1 MVSSR
6 QQVARI
12 RRLAVRALDPYP
24 LADPEL
30 RFIAHGEN
38 TAFRVDVTAA
48 AVAIVSCSACTAW
61 HGTARKWT
69 RQLRSDPN
77 WTG

>member
-12 RRLAVRALDPYP
+12 RRLAVRALDSYH

-38 TAFRVDVTAA
+38 TTFRVDATACGVARCRPPTAA
-48 AVAIVSCSACTAW
+48 IRTADANRHHRW
-61 HGTARKWT
+61 HVTVM
-69 RQLRSDPN
+69 
-77 WTG
+77 

>member
-1 MVSSR
+1 VRYAAVEECAMVSSR

-12 RRLAVRALDPYP
+12 RRLAVRALDSYP

-38 TAFRVDVTAA
+38 AAFRVDVTA
-48 AVAIVSCSACTAW
+48 
-61 HGTARKWT
+61 
-69 RQLRSDPN
+69 RSGRPSRPRVRY
-77 WTG
+77 